1 MRNIVTKIALII
13 LIGIIY
19 SACDAV
25 KRVPEE
31 KKLLTKNEITVNGEK
46 NKDDVVEELLYQKPN
61 TSIAGYNFRLNL
73 YNLAKPNP
81 DSSYKAK
88 FLNDPEKFKRQ
99 SKLLSAKQVIRK
111 GHSFF
116 YFGIHNFLKKIGEPP
131 VIVDE
136 ARTKKSVARVKAYYF
151 NNGFF
156 NATGTYKI
164 DTLSRKRAKIEYTFN
179 RGSVSRIDSLNT
191 KILTPA
197 LDSLYQ
203 KTKALSALKVGDQFK
218 TENFD
223 TERNRINTYFRNNGV
238 YYFQQSN
245 ITFNID
251 TVGTGKKTNVEMLIN
266 NQSIREGDSTLT
278 KPFKIYK
285 ISKVNIYTDNN
296 AANSQTAFS
305 DSTSYNNFNLFS
317 HKKLRYRPKAITD
330 AVFIAPGSPYSDLR
344 TNLTV
349 RYLSNLKIFNYP
361 SVQYK
366 VDEKDSLRESLIAT
380 IILSPRPKYSFGASL
395 DFTHSN
401 IQDFGIAATTSL
413 SIRNIFNGAE
423 TLEIAARGSIGSSKD
438 LANPNNTFFN
448 ISEYGIDTKLNFPR
462 ILLPFNTEKI
472 IPKSMLPT
480 TSLNLGFAKQKN
492 IGLDKENF
500 TGSMTYNWSPKR
512 NRSARFDLFNIQYV
526 NNINVDNYYNVY
538 RSSYDALNKLA
549 KQYDANPAYFDT
561 NGNLTIPAGTASFT
575 TDVLGNKIGP
585 PETSPDY
592 RTVRSIEERRQRLT
606 ENNLILASSYSYSKT
621 TKTNLADNDFYV
633 FRTKLES
640 AGTLL
645 SLFATASKTLASQDS
660 QKTIFGIEYSQ
671 YFKTELEYIKHWDL
685 GKEKVFAVRGFFGI
699 AIPYGNSS
707 SVPFSRSYF
716 GGGSNDIRAWQ
727 PYSLGPGSSN
737 SINDFNEANLKLTMS
752 AELRFKI
759 LNSLKGGL
767 FIDSGNIWNVFDDAT
782 YEGGTFEGIQ
792 SLQDIAVGS
801 GFGLRYDLSFFVV
814 RIDMG
819 FKTYNPADK
828 SGKKW
833 FRDYNFANSVLNIG
847 INYPF

>member
-25 KRVPEE
+25 KRVPED
-31 KKLLTKNEITVNGEK
+31 KRLLTKNEITVDGEN
-46 NKDDVVEELLYQKPN
+46 NKDDIVSELLYQKPN

-73 YNLAKPNP
+73 YNLAKPDP
-81 DSSYKAK
+81 SASYKEK
-88 FLNDPEKFKRQ
+88 FLDNPEKYKRQ
-99 SKLLSAKQVIRK
+99 SKLLSAKQVARK
-111 GHSFF
+111 GRSFF
-116 YFGIHNFLKKIGEPP
+116 YYGIHNFLKKIGEPP

-136 ARTKKSVARVKAYYF
+136 TKTKKSVDKVKAYYF

-156 NATGTYKI
+156 NATGSYKI
-164 DTLSRKRAKIEYTFN
+164 DSLSHKRAKIEYTFN
-179 RGSVSRIDSLNT
+179 RGTVSRIDSLKT
-191 KILTPA
+191 TIFTPA

-203 KTKALSALKVGDQFK
+203 RTKAFSALKTGDQFK

-251 TVGTGKKTNVEMLIN
+251 TVDTGKKTNVEMIIN

-278 KPFKIYK
+278 EPFKIYK

-296 AANSQTAFS
+296 AENSQTVAT
-305 DSTSYNNFNLFS
+305 DSVTYNNFNLFS
-317 HKKLRYRPKAITD
+317 HKKLKYRPKAITD
-330 AVFIAPGSPYSDLR
+330 AVFIAPGTTYSDIR

-349 RYLSNLKIFNYP
+349 RYLSNLRIFNYP

-366 VDEKDSLRESLIAT
+366 VDEKDTLGASLIAN

-472 IPKSMLPT
+472 IPKSMLPS
-480 TSLNLGFAKQKN
+480 TSLNLGFAKQQN

-500 TGSMTYNWSPKR
+500 TGAMTYNWTPKR

-526 NNINVDNYYNVY
+526 NNINVNNYYNVY
-538 RSSYDALNKLA
+538 RSSYDALNDLSKE
-549 KQYDANPAYFDT
+549 YNANPAYFDDK
-561 NGNLTIPAGTASFT
+561 GNLSIPEGTTNFT
-575 TDVLGNKIGP
+575 ADVLQNNLGP
-585 PETSPDY
+585 DQSSADY
-592 RTVRSIEERRQRLT
+592 RTVRSIEERRKRLT

-621 TKTNLADNDFYV
+621 TKINLADNNFYV

-640 AGTLL
+640 AGNLL
-645 SLFATASKTLASQDS
+645 SLFATASKTLSSQES
-660 QKTIFGIEYSQ
+660 RKTIFGIEYSQ
-671 YFKTELEYIKHWDL
+671 YFKTEFEYIKHWDL

-699 AIPYGNSS
+699 AVPYGNSS

-716 GGGSNDIRAWQ
+716 AGGSNDIRAWQ

-737 SINDFNEANLKLTMS
+737 SINDFNEANLKLTTS

-767 FIDSGNIWNVFDDAT
+767 FIDAGNIWNVFDDST
-782 YEGGTFEGIQ
+782 YEGGSFEGIE